1 MFDKYPINPINTSG
15 NVEIITEG
23 VKSEIDFA
31 QWSNNN
37 KPEVEFSKVFYLN
50 DHDSRLYLSSDTYT
64 QLILGSGMIIT
75 GQSATAVK
83 KIKKWIKAKGL
94 EEKIEDGVHSYV
106 IAGNLLYELI
116 KKGKRIV
123 DIDEIDVT
131 TIRYADRDKSG
142 KIKKYTQYVNNKE
155 IPIDSEFVAHLKF
168 TNRRQELWGRS
179 LFQSIISPKEID
191 GKLVDS
197 AVEEMWKVEHAMVKI
212 FQSYASPIMMI
223 HFVDVGDD
231 FIIDQQQKFSKI
243 GPGAKIIT
251 DKEFKAEVFEVN
263 PASKFDKYIEHL
275 EKDVIQAGG
284 QFASQIMTAGFTAR
298 ASSESATDIIKLKIK
313 RIQRRLG
320 LQLKKT
326 VFDPYLEGQGDD
338 IEKADI
344 QIDFQF
350 DSESVLTVQ
359 DVVALFEKGTLRRS
373 EVRKYIA
380 DNTDVEVDKEDMADT
395 PPITS
400 VTPTNS
406 LHGDNTHS
414 GNVQPKALPTPNETP
429 SMLDRKTKKEFM
441 DKIQTLES
449 EIKLMKESRIK
460 EINEQ
465 KEINL
470 SNELQL
476 IKEKKDDVIR
486 EKKMKIL
493 EKIDSGISG
502 DVI

>member
-1 MFDKYPINPINTSG
+1 MFDKYPINPIISSG
-15 NVEIITEG
+15 NVEIFQEG
-23 VKSEIDFA
+23 VKSEIDFN
-31 QWSNNN
+31 QWAHHTR
-37 KPEVEFSKVFYLN
+37 PEVPFSKVFYLN

-75 GQSATAVK
+75 GDSATSVK
-83 KIKKWIKAKGL
+83 KIKKWVKSKWI

-106 IAGNLLYELI
+106 ISGNLLFELI

-131 TIRYADRDKSG
+131 TVRDAVRDKTGYISS
-142 KIKKYTQYVNNKE
+142 YVQYVNNKE
-155 IPIDSEFVAHLKF
+155 IPIPSEFVAHLKF

-179 LFQSIISPKEID
+179 LFQSIVSPKEID

-223 HFVDVGDD
+223 HFVDVGED
-231 FIIDQQQKFSKI
+231 FINDQQQKFSKI

-298 ASSESATDIIKLKIK
+298 ASSESATDIIKLKVK

-320 LQLKKT
+320 LQLKRT
-326 VFDPYLEGQGDD
+326 IFDPYLEGQGDD
-338 IEKADI
+338 PEKANI
-344 QIDFQF
+344 SVDFQF
-350 DSESVLTVQ
+350 DTESVLSVQ

-400 VTPTNS
+400 VTPTNGMNNGQNPNPVKS
-406 LHGDNTHS
+406 
-414 GNVQPKALPTPNETP
+414 LPTPTNTP
-429 SMLDRKTKKEFM
+429 SMLDRKVKKESMIYQEPFAGYKDFADCVSKNQ
-441 DKIQTLES
+441 DKEDPEGYCAVTMRNTES
-449 EIKLMKESRIK
+449 ALIKQLQNEIK
-460 EINEQ
+460 
-465 KEINL
+465 
-470 SNELQL
+470 EL
-476 IKEKKDDVIR
+476 KEKKEI
-486 EKKMKIL
+486 K
-493 EKIDSGISG
+493 
-502 DVI
+502 